1 MKQNPALPVRE
12 REGETL
18 ELKSRAA
25 LAEPETIARGA
36 VAMLNAKGGDIWLGI
51 KAAPGENELEPIP
64 EADAERERR
73 SLQDH
78 LLDTIEPTPTGQEI
92 TVTTESVDRGPH
104 GGDGRVLR
112 VELEPNDGHRPYA
125 FRRRGGRH
133 FVRRVG
139 DRTVPMSRDELREL
153 FSQTAAEAASPGAA
167 AEQLRA
173 EAKEVAEK
181 RADRFWLGLEPAS
194 PGDLDLRALKRT
206 DLLEEPA
213 LSGTARD
220 SYNFSAAAYHGRPRI
235 GQAGGQTGMTVGGDA
250 LQLRVLRSGGLRF
263 EAALAETFRVGRV
276 PFVAEERLLS
286 PEALLGYPVSVFRL
300 AGTLLDEHSLWRH
313 APQGDW
319 WGTLAISG
327 LRGWGLFP
335 GDLANWQSYR
345 YQGRRFDDDYLLLQD
360 LLRFTQE
367 DLGERP
373 EDCAMR
379 LVERIYDAFEIEILP
394 TLVGAALG
402 HARLPVI
409 ERDGYSRWV
418 SLDLGG
424 GVRRPARL
432 RRDNL
437 RPRRF
442 EWETDEGSLIPADG
456 RWVHGWKF
464 TD

>member
-1 MKQNPALPVRE
+1 MKLNPALPIRQ

-25 LAEPETIARGA
+25 LTEPETIARGA
-36 VAMLNAKGGDIWLGI
+36 VAMLNARGGSIWIGMRE
-51 KAAPGENELEPIP
+51 APGENELDPMP
-64 EADAERERR
+64 QVDAERAKRR
-73 SLQDH
+73 LQDH
-78 LLDTIEPTPTGQEI
+78 LLDTIEPTPTGKEI
-92 TVTTESVDRGPH
+92 TVTTEPVDY
-104 GGDGRVLR
+104 GDDRRVLR
-112 VELEPNDGHRPYA
+112 VELVPVPGRQPYA
-125 FRRRGGRH
+125 FHRRGGRH

-153 FSQTAAEAASPGAA
+153 FSQAPAEAATPGTAAER
-167 AEQLRA
+167 LLA
-173 EAKEVAEK
+173 EAKALSQK
-181 RADRFWLGLEPAS
+181 RSDRFWLGLEPAS
-194 PGDLDLRALKRT
+194 PGDLNLRILKQT
-206 DLLEEPA
+206 DLLADPT
-213 LSGTARD
+213 LSGTPRG
-220 SYNFSAAAYHGRPRI
+220 SYNFTAAAYQGTPRS
-235 GQAGGQTGMTVGGDA
+235 GQTGMTVGGDA

-263 EAALAETFRVGRV
+263 EAALAETFWVGRV
-276 PFVAEERLLS
+276 PFVDEERLLS

-335 GDLANWQSYR
+335 GDLAMWQSYR
-345 YQGRRFDDDYLLLQD
+345 YQGRRFDDEYLLLQD

-367 DLGERP
+367 DLSERP
-373 EDCAMR
+373 EDSAMR

-402 HARLPVI
+402 HARLPGI
-409 ERDGYSRWV
+409 ERAGYSRWV

-424 GVRRPARL
+424 GVRKPARL

-442 EWETDEGSLIPADG
+442 EWETEDGSLIPADG